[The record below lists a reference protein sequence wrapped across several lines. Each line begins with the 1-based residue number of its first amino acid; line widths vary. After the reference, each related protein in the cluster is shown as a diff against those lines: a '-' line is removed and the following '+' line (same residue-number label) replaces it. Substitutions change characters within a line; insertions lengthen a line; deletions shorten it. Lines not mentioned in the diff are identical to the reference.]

1 MKSIKNFKY
10 IALFLILSM
19 SLFSLSGCHS
29 SFNIDNLAYAVAI
42 GLDVGE
48 NNKIKI
54 SFQLSVPGSESSNSG
69 SSQSDSSIVNTIECS
84 SIDAGI
90 NILNTYL
97 SKEVNL
103 SHCKVIVF
111 SEEFAYLGVSE
122 ALYSLMNNIQIR
134 PDCNII
140 ISRCTAEYFLNNSKP
155 VLEKLSAKYYEIAP
169 TSSEY
174 TGYTDNVTL
183 SEFFSNYTD
192 SLSECY
198 GILGRS
204 KYS

>member
-1 MKSIKNFKY
+1 MNFKNKLKY
-10 IALFLILSM
+10 IALFLIFSV
-19 SLFSLSGCHS
+19 SLFSLSGCNS
-29 SFNIDNLAYAVAI
+29 NLNIDNLAFTVAL

-48 NNKIKI
+48 NNKIKV
-54 SFQLSVPGSESSNSG
+54 SFQLSVPGSESAGSG
-69 SSQSDSSIVNTIECS
+69 SAQSDSSIVNTIECS

-111 SEEFAYLGVSE
+111 SEEFAYLGISE

-155 VLEKLSAKYYEIAP
+155 ILEKLSAKYYEIAP
-169 TSSEY
+169 SSSEY

-183 SEFFSNYTD
+183 SEFFSEYTD
-192 SLSECY
+192 SLSECH
-198 GILGRS
+198 GILGRC
-204 KYS
+204 K